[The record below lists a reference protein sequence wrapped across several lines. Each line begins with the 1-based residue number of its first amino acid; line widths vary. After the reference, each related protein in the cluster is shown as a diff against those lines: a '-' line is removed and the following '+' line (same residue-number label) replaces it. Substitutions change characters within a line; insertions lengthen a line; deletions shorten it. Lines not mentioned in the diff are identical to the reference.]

1 MQVKILIVEDD
12 PDMAEMLFDLVEA
25 EGWTP
30 FVAGSAE
37 EATAFLSREIVHLIL
52 LDHNLPGASG
62 RTFAQRIRSSMD
74 VGIIMVT
81 AAGSSAE
88 RVLGLETAADDYI
101 VKPFEPIELA
111 ARMKAVLRRSV
122 LMSKP
127 ERMPELAA
135 DLAPAA
141 SALKLGDWTVDLKR
155 RLAVC
160 DGQPG
165 KTLTGAEFALLELLA
180 ETPNL
185 PVTRSQILERLGSG
199 TDRYVDRNVDVLVLR
214 LRRKIEQNPELPRYI
229 KTRRGRGYVL
239 EVLRRETE
247 Q

>member
-30 FVAGSAE
+30 FVAGSVE
-37 EATAFLSREIVHLIL
+37 EATVFLAREIVHLIL

-111 ARMKAVLRRSV
+111 ARMKAVLRRSMLV
-122 LMSKP
+122 PKI
-127 ERMPELAA
+127 ERGQ
-135 DLAPAA
+135 DLAPAT
-141 SALKLGDWTVDLKR
+141 SALHLGDWTIDLQR

-160 DGQPG
+160 EGYPG
-165 KTLTGAEFALLELLA
+165 KTLTGAEFTLLELLA

-199 TDRYVDRNVDVLVLR
+199 TERYVDRNVDVLVLR

-239 EVLRRETE
+239 EAPRRETE
-247 Q
+247 R

>member
-1 MQVKILIVEDD
+1 MQVKVLIVEDD
-12 PDMAEMLFDLVEA
+12 PDMAELLFDLVEA

-37 EATAFLSREIVHLIL
+37 EATAFLLCEIVHLIL

-62 RTFAQRIRSSMD
+62 RTFAQRIRGSMD

-111 ARMKAVLRRSV
+111 ARMKAVLRRSI
-122 LMSKP
+122 LMPKP
-127 ERMPELAA
+127 ERAPEMAP
-135 DLAPAA
+135 DLAPAT
-141 SALKLGDWTVDLKR
+141 SALRLGDWTIDLKR
-155 RLAVC
+155 RLAAC
-160 DGQPG
+160 EGLPG

-180 ETPNL
+180 ETPNF

-199 TDRYVDRNVDVLVLR
+199 TERYVDRNVDVLVLR

-239 EVLRRETE
+239 EVPRHETE
-247 Q
+247 R

>member
-30 FVAGSAE
+30 FVARSAE
-37 EATAFLSREIVHLIL
+37 EATAFLARDIVHLIL

-62 RTFAQRIRSSMD
+62 RTFAQRVRSSMD

-111 ARMKAVLRRSV
+111 ARMKAVLRRSIQV
-122 LMSKP
+122 PKP
-127 ERMPELAA
+127 DRLP
-135 DLAPAA
+135 DLAPAT
-141 SALKLGDWTVDLKR
+141 SSLQLGAWTIDLKR

-160 DGQPG
+160 EGHPG
-165 KTLTGAEFALLELLA
+165 KTLTGAEFTLLELLA

-185 PVTRSQILERLGSG
+185 PVARAQILERLGSG
-199 TDRYVDRNVDVLVLR
+199 TERYVDRNVDVLVLR
-214 LRRKIEQNPELPRYI
+214 LRRKIEENPELPRYI

-239 EVLRRETE
+239 EAPRHETE
-247 Q
+247 R